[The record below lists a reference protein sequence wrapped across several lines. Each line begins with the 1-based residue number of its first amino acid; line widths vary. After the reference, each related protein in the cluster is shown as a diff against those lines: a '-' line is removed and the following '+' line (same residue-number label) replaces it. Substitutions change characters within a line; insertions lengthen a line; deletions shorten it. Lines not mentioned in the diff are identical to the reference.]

1 MSKPK
6 LLDDCRTARDFFSYA
21 ESKGGRIENGGRH
34 TKIVG
39 PGGGRVA
46 IPTHNGDILTGTRR
60 AIVKMLIA
68 VGLGIMPLACILSG
82 WLVR

>member
-6 LLDDCRTARDFFSYA
+6 LLDDCRTNDDFYRYA
-21 ESKGGRIENGGRH
+21 ESKGGEVRFGHGH
-34 TKIVG
+34 PKIVG
-39 PGGGRVA
+39 PGGGIVPLPGEHGE
-46 IPTHNGDILTGTRR
+46 IKSGTRR
-60 AIVKMLIA
+60 SIVKMLIA